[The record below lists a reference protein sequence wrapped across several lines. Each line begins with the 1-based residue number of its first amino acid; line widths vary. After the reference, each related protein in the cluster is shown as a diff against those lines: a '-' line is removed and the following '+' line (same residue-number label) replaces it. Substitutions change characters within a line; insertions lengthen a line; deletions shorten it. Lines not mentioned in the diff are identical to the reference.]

1 MRTSP
6 DGERRVRSGLRAP
19 FFYSFQRLGIAVVPT
34 HANAVSQVEQYW
46 QLLEAPPEPDREP
59 AVTPLDALD
68 LFFLKHDIAN
78 LNHR

>member
-1 MRTSP
+1 M
-6 DGERRVRSGLRAP
+6 
-19 FFYSFQRLGIAVVPT
+19 PT